1 MIDKNKTWELTTATF
16 GAMAQLVG
24 PTLQA
29 YVKQEGLDTVPGWG
43 QLVLATSIAPE
54 PLTLERLLI
63 RGAYNAPVVFETH
76 LNALTENG
84 YLQKREDGYHATD
97 KAIHFIDALLEQ
109 QRNHLKRLPTLPE
122 TEINQLNSILKIIYD
137 IALTIDNMPTPCL
150 NDASRRGIP
159 ESFAPLEKFLRY
171 VSALNAFRDDCH
183 LSAWKD
189 YDVDGHAWER
199 FTYIWNGQAY
209 PEQLQAN
216 RGFTV
221 EEDEAALDSLLTRG
235 WITPSD
241 GDIGYTVTPQGK
253 LLRDGAE
260 DATNSAFFAAWSHLT
275 EEQWAQ
281 LMTLLEQQKTLFT
294 DAFEPQQS

>member
-16 GAMAQLVG
+16 GAMAQHVG

-54 PLTLERLLI
+54 PLTLARLRI
-63 RGAYNAPVVFETH
+63 RGAYNAPIVFETH

-84 YLQKREDGYHATD
+84 YLYERKDGFHATE
-97 KAIHFIDALLEQ
+97 KAISFIDTLLEQ
-109 QRNHLKRLPTLPE
+109 QRSHLKRLPTLPDS
-122 TEINQLNSILKIIYD
+122 EINQLNSLLKIIYD

-150 NDASRRGIP
+150 DDASRRSVP
-159 ESFAPLEKFLRY
+159 ESLIPLEKFLRF
-171 VSALNAFRDDCH
+171 VSALTAFRDDCH
-183 LSAWKD
+183 LAAWHD

-209 PEQLQAN
+209 PEQLQTN

-221 EEDEAALDSLLTRG
+221 QEDQAALESLLTRR

-241 GDIGYTVTPQGK
+241 GDIGYAITPQGK

-275 EEQWAQ
+275 DEQWAQ
-281 LMTLLEQQKTLFT
+281 LTTLLEQQQALFT
-294 DAFEPQQS
+294 DALEPQQS